1 MKQAISALSNS
12 GRYSATTFNLAF
24 YLSTLLKKEIE
35 GETIEREKE
44 SKVNVAAYAEAP
56 AAAPAVAPVTPF
68 PSAASMA
75 QPADAE
81 TKSRMPLVAV
91 AAGVIVAVGAGAF
104 IALRPKTAPAAAK
117 PAAVVAR
124 KTAPKMIPQPIVA
137 AIPAGNTAVTATT
150 GSSDPAAQKK
160 AFEAAVAEKLQA
172 EMMKLQSDLNKQLK
186 QQQSKNAPVQ
196 MASMISTSA
205 QQQTDDRGAAAALD
219 QRRIASRQEAA
230 APTQQPAPQQTAP
243 SMLTQQ
249 QPSAPQVTQTQAPVS
264 TIHEGD
270 VVDVTEL
277 DRLPEP
283 LGPIRP
289 TYPQMALQQR
299 LQTTVILST
308 LISENGEVIDVK
320 ILRGDTRF
328 GFNDAAIRAVRSARF
343 SAPMKDGKRVKTWR
357 PQTIAFRM

>member
-1 MKQAISALSNS
+1 
-12 GRYSATTFNLAF
+12 
-24 YLSTLLKKEIE
+24 
-35 GETIEREKE
+35 
-44 SKVNVAAYAEAP
+44 
-56 AAAPAVAPVTPF
+56 
-68 PSAASMA
+68 
-75 QPADAE
+75 
-81 TKSRMPLVAV
+81 MPLAAI
-91 AAGVIVAVGAGAF
+91 AAGVIVALGAGAF
-104 IALRPKTAPAAAK
+104 IALRPRPAAHPVAKTAVARPAAAK
-117 PAAVVAR
+117 VL
-124 KTAPKMIPQPIVA
+124 PQPIVA

-160 AFEAAVAEKLQA
+160 AFEAAVAQKLQE

-196 MASMISTSA
+196 MASMISTPA

-219 QRRIASRQEAA
+219 QRRLASRQETPAA
-230 APTQQPAPQQTAP
+230 VAQSAPQQSAAP
-243 SMLTQQ
+243 LLTQQ
-249 QPSAPQVTQTQAPVS
+249 QTAPQVTQTQAPVS

-283 LGPIRP
+283 LAPIRP

-299 LQTTVILST
+299 LQTTVILSA
-308 LISENGEVIDVK
+308 LISENGDVIEVK

-328 GFNDAAIRAVRSARF
+328 GFNDAAVRALRGARF